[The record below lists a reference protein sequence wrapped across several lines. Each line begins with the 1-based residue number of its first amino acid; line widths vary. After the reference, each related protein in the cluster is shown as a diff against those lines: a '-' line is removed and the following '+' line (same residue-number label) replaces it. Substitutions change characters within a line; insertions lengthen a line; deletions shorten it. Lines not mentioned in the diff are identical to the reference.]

1 MSPPDEDADEDA
13 DALLV
18 EFPLPPAAF
27 FVEYNH
33 DPLDEALG
41 LAELLADAD
50 PEEEAEAEPDPE
62 PELLVALPLPLEADA
77 FLPPRLP
84 Q

>member
-1 MSPPDEDADEDA
+1 MASK
-13 DALLV
+13 L
-18 EFPLPPAAF
+18 
-27 FVEYNH
+27 
-33 DPLDEALG
+33 PLDELAT
-41 LAELLADAD
+41 AELLADAD
-50 PEEEAEAEPDPE
+50 PEEALAEPDPE